1 MPFLIYYSGLNK
13 QSLIDNLKELGFKVK
28 PFAGGTYIID
38 SKNGDDGDDQATI
51 LDKLAEL
58 NKVFLKDLKL
68 TYIPSEDFL
77 SNTAN
82 LVRALLNMKSYD
94 KLLEEF
100 IVFQRDEI
108 LESLYAVFQPIVDIR
123 NFEVFAFEA
132 LCRGKLPI
140 YYLMKFAKPI
150 LETIDWTCREKALK
164 KKKEE
169 IPPPIKVFLNFFP
182 ESLQNIT
189 KALEKLFHLL
199 EKYQISP
206 QEIVVEITEY
216 AGFDVKKLKEL
227 VKEWRNLG
235 IMIALDDI
243 GTGEDS
249 LFRFLEIMPDIIKI
263 DMVFIRGIHENKVK
277 RDITRYLINLAHSND
292 MLVVAEGV
300 ETPEELRVVYELGA
314 DLVQGWLLGKP
325 TEHPKAFLYTPIA
338 AKLRQWL

>member
-1 MPFLIYYSGLNK
+1 MPFLIHYGNVDRQAFLRTLRDK
-13 QSLIDNLKELGFKVK
+13 GFIVK

-38 SKNGDDGDDQATI
+38 AEDKEDEQADI
-51 LDKLAEL
+51 LDRLAEID
-58 NKVFLKDLKL
+58 KKYLKHLRL
-68 TYIPSEDFL
+68 VYIPSEDYIKVRD
-77 SNTAN
+77 N
-82 LVRALLNMKSYD
+82 LVRTLLNMKTFD
-94 KLLEEF
+94 KVIEEF
-100 IVFQRDEI
+100 TVFQRKEI
-108 LESLYAVFQPIVDIR
+108 LDSLYAVFQPIVDIR
-123 NFEVFAFEA
+123 HYEIYAFEA

-182 ESLQNIT
+182 ESLQNVE
-189 KALEKLFHLL
+189 AASQRLFNLL

-206 QEIVVEITEY
+206 KEIVVEITEY
-216 AGFDVKKLKEL
+216 AGFDVKKLKQL
-227 VKEWRNLG
+227 VKQWRELG

-263 DMVFIRGIHENKVK
+263 DMVFIRGIHQNKVK
-277 RDITRYLINLAHSND
+277 RDITRYLINLAHAND

-300 ETPEELRVVYELGA
+300 EEPEELKVVHDLGA
-314 DLVQGWLLGKP
+314 DLVQGWLIGKP

-338 AKLRQWL
+338 TKLRQWL

>member
-1 MPFLIYYSGLNK
+1 MPFLIHYGNIDK
-13 QSLIDNLKELGFKVK
+13 QTFLDYLRDKGFKVK
-28 PFAGGTYIID
+28 PFAGGLYIVD
-38 SKNGDDGDDQATI
+38 YPKDGSQENLLDRFAE
-51 LDKLAEL
+51 LDKH
-58 NKVFLKDLKL
+58 FLRHLRL
-68 TYIPSEDFL
+68 TYIPNEEYLKTKD
-77 SNTAN
+77 N
-82 LVRALLNMKSYD
+82 LIRAVLNLKSFD
-94 KLLEEF
+94 KVIEEF
-100 IVFQRDEI
+100 TVYQRKEI
-108 LESLYAVFQPIVDIR
+108 LDSLYPVFQPIVDIR
-123 NFEVFAFEA
+123 HFEVFAFEA

-182 ESLQNIT
+182 ESLQNVR
-189 KALEKLFHLL
+189 AASERLFELL
-199 EKYQISP
+199 NRYKISP
-206 QEIVVEITEY
+206 NEIVVEITEY

-227 VKEWRNLG
+227 VKEWRELG

-263 DMVFIRGIHENKVK
+263 DMVFIRGIHQNKVK
-277 RDITRYLINLAHSND
+277 RDITRYLINLAHAND

-300 ETPEELRVVYELGA
+300 EEPDELRVVYELGA

-325 TEHPKAFLYTPIA
+325 TEHPRSFLYTPIA
-338 AKLRQWL
+338 SKLRQWI

>member
-1 MPFLIYYSGLNK
+1 MPFLIYYPGLNR
-13 QSLIDNLKELGFKVK
+13 QALLDNLKELGFVVK
-28 PFAGGTYIID
+28 PYAGGTYIID
-38 SKNGDDGDDQATI
+38 VKNGDDDNQETI
-51 LDKLAEL
+51 IDKLTEL
-58 NKVFLKDLKL
+58 NKVFLKDLRL
-68 TYIPSEDFL
+68 TYIPSEQFL
-77 SNTAN
+77 ENKAN
-82 LVRALLNMKSYD
+82 LIRALLNLKTFD
-94 KLLEEF
+94 KLIEEF
-100 IVFQRDEI
+100 TIYQRKEI
-108 LESLYAVFQPIVDIR
+108 LESLYPVFQPIVDIR
-123 NFEVFAFEA
+123 NYEIYAFEA

-182 ESLQNIT
+182 ESLQNVT
-189 KALEKLFHLL
+189 KASERLFHLL

-216 AGFDVKKLKEL
+216 AGFDIKKLKEL

-263 DMVFIRGIHENKVK
+263 DMVFVRGIHENKVK
-277 RDITRYLINLAHSND
+277 RDITRYLINLAHAND

-300 ETPEELRVVYELGA
+300 ETPEELRVVHELGA

-338 AKLRQWL
+338 TKLSQWI